1 MTPVKC
7 ALGMDWLTNAVKEDS
22 LWTMTCADGI
32 VICRENR
39 EVEANL
45 ERWMYAFEDKGIR
58 VSRSKKGYNI
68 LCV

>member
-22 LWTMTCADGI
+22 LSTMTCADGI

-39 EVEANL
+39 GSAGEPGEV
-45 ERWMYAFEDKGIR
+45 DVCI
-58 VSRSKKGYNI
+58 
-68 LCV
+68 